1 MSPTLAD
8 QIKAQQGKVRQAEKE
23 LKALQA
29 KVRAA
34 ETKRFERF
42 ERFAKKVGFYDVPI
56 SDEQLESA
64 LKQLVK
70 AARLRQSESIV

>member
-42 ERFAKKVGFYDVPI
+42 AKKVGFYDVPI

-70 AARLRQSESIV
+70 AARLRQNESIV